1 MHINHVILQGN
12 ILSLSAVQKYD
23 KKSGGKGEFAYVKLG
38 LSKKDERKNTANLM
52 IFDGLI
58 DVFEKFLNVGSN
70 IIVEGR
76 FSSSDEKDE
85 DGNYSH
91 RSCIIVE
98 RFHFGNK
105 TKKETILDRIENNL
119 PVSKKEQEYIAE
131 KAEEVKASKGKK
143 SSEKGLVIRDETS
156 PF

>member
-1 MHINHVILQGN
+1 
-12 ILSLSAVQKYD
+12 
-23 KKSGGKGEFAYVKLG
+23 
-38 LSKKDERKNTANLM
+38 
-52 IFDGLI
+52 
-58 DVFEKFLNVGSN
+58 
-70 IIVEGR
+70 VEGR